1 MPNKNNISLAQA
13 EILDDEMIEI
23 NSNTDTTTPS
33 ASVSVKNNGDSIQ
46 KLINDENVKF
56 VDDDENNTSTT
67 SSIELNKQ
75 TTSSSASTA
84 TMSTSSIKLDE
95 FSQAFMTS
103 SSSQSISIDCG
114 NSSVKRKASSSNV
127 NQGSQGVHLKK

>member
-1 MPNKNNISLAQA
+1 
-13 EILDDEMIEI
+13 MIEI
-23 NSNTDTTTPS
+23 NSNTDAATS
-33 ASVSVKNNGDSIQ
+33 ASACVKINGDSIQ
-46 KLINDENVKF
+46 KLINDEHVSF

-75 TTSSSASTA
+75 TTSSSSASTA

-114 NSSVKRKASSSNV
+114 SSLVKRKASSSNV
-127 NQGSQGVHLKK
+127 NQGGQGIHLKK